1 MASTINPEISRRGFV
16 RVAAL
21 AGGGLLVG
29 ARFGLEGPRAALAA
43 GSVPETINA
52 YVSITPEGVV
62 SIIAQNPEVGQGI
75 KTMLPMLI
83 AEELDVAWE
92 TVSVEQGDYDPVNF
106 RGQMAGGSMAT
117 PMQYESMRRVGA
129 VARAMLVAAAAK
141 EWGVDAEKCTTSEG
155 KVHFKKKTL
164 SYGELATAA
173 ASMTPPDA
181 KSLTLKDPKD
191 FKIIGTPIAGVDN
204 PKLVSGKP
212 LFGIDTTLEGMKYAV
227 FEKCRVHGGTVANAK
242 LDAVLASP
250 GVTDAF
256 VVNEP
261 GTNGVAIV
269 GDSWW
274 LIDQARS
281 NLDVTWDEGPTASQS
296 SEGFAQQAEAL
307 SKQEPQQSQKL
318 DGDVNAAM

>member
-1 MASTINPEISRRGFV
+1 
-16 RVAAL
+16 
-21 AGGGLLVG
+21 
-29 ARFGLEGPRAALAA
+29 
-43 GSVPETINA
+43 
-52 YVSITPEGVV
+52 
-62 SIIAQNPEVGQGI
+62 
-75 KTMLPMLI
+75 
-83 AEELDVAWE
+83 
-92 TVSVEQGDYDPVNF
+92 
-106 RGQMAGGSMAT
+106 
-117 PMQYESMRRVGA
+117 
-129 VARAMLVAAAAK
+129 
-141 EWGVDAEKCTTSEG
+141 
-155 KVHFKKKTL
+155 
-164 SYGELATAA
+164 
-173 ASMTPPDA
+173 MTPPDA

-191 FKIIGTPIAGVDN
+191 FKIIGTPIGGVDN
-204 PKLVSGKP
+204 PKLVSGQP

-269 GDSWW
+269 GNSWW

-281 NLDVTWDEGPTASQS
+281 NLEVTWNEGPTASQS

-318 DGDVNAAM
+318 DGDVKAALGSAAKTVKAAYSYPFLAHAPLEPQNTTAHFQDGRIEFWAPTQMPAQAHNEVAKALGIPKENITIHLTRMGGGFGRT